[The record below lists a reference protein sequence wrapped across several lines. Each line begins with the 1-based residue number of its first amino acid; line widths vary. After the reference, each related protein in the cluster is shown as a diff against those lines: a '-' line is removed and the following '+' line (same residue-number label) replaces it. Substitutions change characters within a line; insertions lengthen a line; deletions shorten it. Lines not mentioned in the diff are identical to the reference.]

1 MKKQKNLFEKITFI
15 LPILER
21 KKFSLRIVRYLSK
34 LNFKINIIIA
44 DGSKKNQEK
53 YFLTLKKKT

>member
-1 MKKQKNLFEKITFI
+1 MKKKDFFYEKVTFI

-34 LNFKINIIIA
+34 LKFKINIIVA
-44 DGSKKNQEK
+44 DGSKNQEK
-53 YFLTLKKKT
+53 YFFR